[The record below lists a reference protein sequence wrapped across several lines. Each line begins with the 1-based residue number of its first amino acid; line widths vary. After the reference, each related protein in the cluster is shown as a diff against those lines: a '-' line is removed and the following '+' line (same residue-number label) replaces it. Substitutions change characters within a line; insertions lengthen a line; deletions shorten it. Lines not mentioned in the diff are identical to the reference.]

1 MESAVQSFFV
11 SLPYA
16 AALWVVILLAVA
28 VAGALVSVPTK
39 APAPPL
45 TGPQADALR
54 FAGEV
59 AVAAGRAATTATR
72 LRAEWAAAQERVDA
86 AWSAYD
92 DADRQA
98 RESARA
104 AAYPL
109 MSRRRKPGEN
119 AVRERWLHSAATA
132 ACRRREISIEQ
143 LNDVLAHRGW
153 NARLHPVV
161 QEGLLHNAVRAHRLS
176 QYEDAQKLEQ
186 AAWHES
192 ELAAEA
198 LRSLRA
204 EAAAALVRA
213 GVAGRLVA
221 DDQWFA
227 DQWATTEMPAL
238 AKAVA

>member
-1 MESAVQSFFV
+1 MESAVESFFV

-28 VAGALVSVPTK
+28 IAGALVSLPTK

-59 AVAAGRAATTATR
+59 AVAAERAATTATR
-72 LRAEWAAAQERVDA
+72 CRAEWAAAQQKEHE
-86 AWSAYD
+86 AWLAYD
-92 DADRQA
+92 EADRLA
-98 RESARA
+98 REGARA
-104 AAYPL
+104 AAYPQ

-119 AVRERWLHSAATA
+119 VDRERWLHRAATA

-153 NARLHPVV
+153 NPRLHPVV
-161 QEGLLHNAVRAHRLS
+161 QEGLLRNAIRAHRLA
-176 QYEDAQKLEQ
+176 QYEDAQKQEQ

-213 GVAGRLVA
+213 GVAGRVVA

-227 DQWATTEMPAL
+227 DQWSTAEMPAM
-238 AKAVA
+238 AKAAA